1 MVRGLNIVRTELPS
15 GNRNDWKTLK
25 SLFPYLKEYSGR
37 IGAALVLLILAKL
50 ANVGVP
56 VALKTIVD
64 NLNVGESGAFV
75 VLPLALLVGYGVLRF
90 STILFQELR
99 NAVFAKVS
107 QESTRKIALKVFKHL
122 HQLSLRFH
130 LDRQTGGISRDIE
143 RGSRSIAQLLSFL
156 VFNIVP
162 TIFEILVV
170 CAILFFNFN
179 IWFVVVTLVTV
190 TVYFV
195 YTYKVTEW
203 RIKFRVEMN
212 QADSTANSTA
222 VDSLINYETVK
233 YFGNEDYEAGRY
245 DRHMLNWE
253 KASIKSQVSLALLN
267 CGQGVIIGLGLTL
280 LMIMAAQGVVAG
292 TMTLGDF
299 VMVNAFLI
307 QLYIP
312 LNFLGTIFREV
323 KHSLTDMDKMF
334 SLLDVKTEIHNRPN
348 AVALKTSNPRI
359 RFDNVGF
366 SYNADRQILF
376 DVDFEVPP
384 GSKVAVVGSSGSGK
398 STIARLMYRFFD
410 VTSGTISIDDHDI
423 RDLTLESL
431 RAAIGIVPQDT
442 VLFNETIEYNIRYGD
457 PDADDDAVR
466 TAARL
471 AHLDGFIES
480 LPAGY
485 QTLVGERG
493 LKLSGGEK
501 QRIAIARTVLKNPP
515 ILILDEATSQLDS
528 KSEQAI
534 QSALNEIATD
544 RTSLVIAHR
553 LSTVID
559 SDQILVLEQGRITE
573 RGTHQQLL
581 ANDGH
586 YAAMWRLQQEARQRT
601 GNNGSWSTEMTAE
614 TGG

>member
-1 MVRGLNIVRTELPS
+1 MHVFRTELPS
-15 GNRNDWKTLK
+15 GARNDWRTLR
-25 SLFPYLKEYSGR
+25 SLLPYLRDYSIRVGF
-37 IGAALVLLILAKL
+37 ALLFLVVAKL

-64 NLNVGESGAFV
+64 ILDVSGEATLV
-75 VLPLALLVGYGVLRF
+75 TLPLALLIAYGLLRF

-99 NAVFAKVS
+99 NAVFAKAS
-107 QESTRKIALKVFKHL
+107 QQSTRKIALKVFEHL
-122 HQLSLRFH
+122 HKLSLRFH

-156 VFNIVP
+156 VFSIIP
-162 TIFEILVV
+162 TIFEIAVV
-170 CAILFFNFN
+170 CAILLFNFN
-179 IWFVVVTLVTV
+179 VWFAVITLVTV
-190 TVYFV
+190 CVYFV

-233 YFGNEDYEAGRY
+233 YFGNEAYEAKRY
-245 DRHMLNWE
+245 DDHMLKWE

-267 CGQGVIIGLGLTL
+267 CGQGIIIGVGLTI
-280 LMIMAAQGVVAG
+280 LMIMAANGVVEG

-334 SLLDVKTEIHNRPN
+334 SLLEVKTEITDRPN
-348 AVALKTSNPRI
+348 AKELNTHNPEI
-359 RFDNVGF
+359 QFDQVCF
-366 SYNADRQILF
+366 SYDEDRQILYN
-376 DVDFEVPP
+376 VDFVIRP
-384 GSKVAVVGSSGSGK
+384 GNKVAIVGSSGSGK
-398 STIARLMYRFFD
+398 STIARLLYRFFD
-410 VTSGTISIDDHDI
+410 VTSGTITIDGYDV
-423 RDLTLESL
+423 RELTLKSL
-431 RAAIGIVPQDT
+431 RNAIGIVPQDT
-442 VLFNETIEYNIRYGD
+442 VLFNETIGYNIQYGR
-457 PDADDDAVR
+457 PDATQNEVKN
-466 TAARL
+466 AARL
-471 AHLDGFIES
+471 AHLDQFIDS
-480 LPAGY
+480 LPSKY
-485 QTLVGERG
+485 DTIVGERG

-528 KSEQAI
+528 KSEKAI
-534 QSALNEIATD
+534 QTALNEISEN

-559 SDQILVLEQGRITE
+559 SDQILVLDHGRIVE
-573 RGTHQQLL
+573 RGTHKYLL
-581 ANDGH
+581 AEQGR
-586 YAAMWRLQQEARQRT
+586 YASMWQLQQEAR
-601 GNNGSWSTEMTAE
+601 NVVDNESFPLDKAADVIS
-614 TGG
+614 

>member
-1 MVRGLNIVRTELPS
+1 MHVFRTELPS
-15 GNRNDWKTLK
+15 GARNDWRTLK
-25 SLFPYLKEYSGR
+25 SLLPYLRDYSIR
-37 IGAALVLLILAKL
+37 IGFALLFLVLAKL

-56 VALKTIVD
+56 VALKIIVD
-64 NLNVGESGAFV
+64 SLDVSGVEATLV
-75 VLPLALLVGYGVLRF
+75 TLPLALLIAYGLLRF

-99 NAVFAKVS
+99 NAIFAKAS
-107 QESTRKIALKVFKHL
+107 QQSTRKIALKVFEHL

-156 VFNIVP
+156 VFSILP
-162 TIFEILVV
+162 TIFEITVV
-170 CAILFFNFN
+170 CAILFYNFHA
-179 IWFVVVTLVTV
+179 WFAVVTLVTV
-190 TVYFV
+190 CVYFV

-233 YFGNEDYEAGRY
+233 YFGNETYEAKRY
-245 DRHMLNWE
+245 DDHMLKWE
-253 KASIKSQVSLALLN
+253 RASIKSQVSLALLN
-267 CGQGVIIGLGLTL
+267 CGQGIIIGIGLTV
-280 LMIMAAQGVVAG
+280 LMIMAANGVVVG

-334 SLLDVKTEIHNRPN
+334 SLLDINAEIKDRPN
-348 AVALKTSNPRI
+348 AKEFNTHNPQI
-359 RFDNVGF
+359 RFDEVCF
-366 SYNADRQILF
+366 SYDKDRQILF
-376 DVDFEVPP
+376 DLDFVIQP
-384 GSKVAVVGSSGSGK
+384 GHKIAVVGSSGSGK
-398 STIARLMYRFFD
+398 STIARLLYRFFD
-410 VTSGTISIDDHDI
+410 VTSGSISIDGYDL
-423 RDLTLESL
+423 RDLTLKSL
-431 RAAIGIVPQDT
+431 RSAIGIVPQDT
-442 VLFNETIEYNIRYGD
+442 VLFNETIGYNIQYGR
-457 PDADDDAVR
+457 PDATMDEVK

-471 AHLDGFIES
+471 AHLDQFIES
-480 LPAGY
+480 LPSKY
-485 QTLVGERG
+485 DTIVGERG

-528 KSEQAI
+528 KSEKAI
-534 QSALNEIATD
+534 QTALNEISEN

-559 SDQILVLEQGRITE
+559 SDQILVLDHGRIVE
-573 RGTHQQLL
+573 RGTHDQLL
-581 ANDGH
+581 AEQGR
-586 YAAMWRLQQEARQRT
+586 YANMWQLQQETR
-601 GNNGSWSTEMTAE
+601 NEVDAE
-614 TGG
+614 PLPVEKAADGIS

>member
-1 MVRGLNIVRTELPS
+1 MHVFRTELPS
-15 GNRNDWKTLK
+15 GTRNDWKTLK
-25 SLFPYLKEYSGR
+25 SLFPYLREYTVR
-37 IGAALVLLILAKL
+37 IAFALLFLILAKL

-64 NLNVGESGAFV
+64 ELDVSATGV
-75 VLPLALLVGYGVLRF
+75 LVTLPLALLVAYGLLRF
-90 STILFQELR
+90 TTILFQELR
-99 NAVFAKVS
+99 NAIFAKAS
-107 QESTRKIALKVFKHL
+107 QQSTRRIALKVFEHL

-162 TIFEILVV
+162 TIFEIIVV
-170 CAILFFNFN
+170 CAILFYNFN
-179 IWFVVVTLVTV
+179 AWFAIVTLITL

-212 QADSTANSTA
+212 QADSSANSTA

-233 YFGNEDYEAGRY
+233 YFGNEAFESKRY
-245 DRHMLNWE
+245 NQSMLKWE
-253 KASIKSQVSLALLN
+253 TASIKSQVSLALLN
-267 CGQGVIIGLGLTL
+267 CGQGVIIGAGLTI
-280 LMIMAAQGVVAG
+280 LMIMAADGVVSG
-292 TMTLGDF
+292 QMTLGDF

-334 SLLDVKTEIHNRPN
+334 SLLDEETEIKNRPN
-348 AVALKTSNPRI
+348 AVTLKTHNPEI
-359 RFDNVGF
+359 RFNNVSF
-366 SYNADRQILF
+366 YYNRDRQILF
-376 DVDFEVPP
+376 DVDFIVSP

-398 STIARLMYRFFD
+398 STIARLLYRFFD
-410 VTSGTISIDDHDI
+410 VSSGAITIDGHDI

-431 RAAIGIVPQDT
+431 RAAIGTVPQDT
-442 VLFNETIEYNIRYGD
+442 VLFNETIEYNIRYGR
-457 PDADDDAVR
+457 PDASEDEVHN
-466 TAARL
+466 AARL
-471 AHLDGFIES
+471 AHLDKFIDS
-480 LPAGY
+480 LPAKY
-485 QTLVGERG
+485 DTLVGERG

-528 KSEQAI
+528 KSEKAI
-534 QSALNEIATD
+534 QSALNEISQN

-559 SDQILVLEQGRITE
+559 SDQIVVLDHGRIVE
-573 RGTHQQLL
+573 RGTHAELL
-581 ANDGH
+581 ARAEH
-586 YAAMWRLQQEARQRT
+586 YAGMWQLQRETRNQNHMELSPVR
-601 GNNGSWSTEMTAE
+601 GSIGS
-614 TGG
+614 

>member
-1 MVRGLNIVRTELPS
+1 MHVFRTELPS
-15 GNRNDWKTLK
+15 GARNDWRTLK
-25 SLFPYLKEYSGR
+25 SLLPYLREYTVR
-37 IGAALVLLILAKL
+37 IGFALLFLVLAKL

-64 NLNVGESGAFV
+64 SLDVSGMEATLV
-75 VLPLALLVGYGVLRF
+75 TLPLALLVAYGLLRF

-99 NAVFAKVS
+99 NAIFAKAS
-107 QESTRKIALKVFKHL
+107 QQSTRKIALKVFEHL
-122 HQLSLRFH
+122 HRLSLRFH

-156 VFNIVP
+156 VFSIIP
-162 TIFEILVV
+162 TIFEIVVV
-170 CAILFFNFN
+170 CAILFYNFHA
-179 IWFVVVTLVTV
+179 WFAVVTLATV
-190 TVYFV
+190 CVYFV

-233 YFGNEDYEAGRY
+233 YFGNEAYEAKRY
-245 DRHMLNWE
+245 DNNMLKWE

-267 CGQGVIIGLGLTL
+267 CGQGVIIGTGLTI
-280 LMIMAAQGVVAG
+280 LMIMAANGVVAG
-292 TMTLGDF
+292 AMTLGDF

-334 SLLDVKTEIHNRPN
+334 SLLDINAEIKDRPDAKELN
-348 AVALKTSNPRI
+348 SRNPEI
-359 RFDNVGF
+359 RFDEVCF
-366 SYNADRQILF
+366 SYDKDRQILF
-376 DVDFEVPP
+376 DLDFVIPP
-384 GSKVAVVGSSGSGK
+384 GHKIAIVGSSGSGK
-398 STIARLMYRFFD
+398 STIARLLYRFFD
-410 VTSGTISIDDHDI
+410 VTSGSISIDGQDL
-423 RDLTLESL
+423 RDLSL
-431 RAAIGIVPQDT
+431 RSLRSAIGIVPQDT
-442 VLFNETIEYNIRYGD
+442 VLFNETIGYNIRYGR
-457 PDADDDAVR
+457 PDATQDEVQ
-466 TAARL
+466 TAAHL
-471 AHLDGFIES
+471 AHLDQFIES
-480 LPAGY
+480 LPSKY
-485 QTLVGERG
+485 DTIVGERG

-528 KSEQAI
+528 KSEKAI
-534 QSALNEIATD
+534 QTALNEISEN

-559 SDQILVLEQGRITE
+559 SDQILVLDHGHIVE
-573 RGTHQQLL
+573 RGTHSQLL
-581 ANDGH
+581 AEHGR
-586 YAAMWRLQQEARQRT
+586 YAHMWQLQQETRNAS
-601 GNNGSWSTEMTAE
+601 GTEPLPVEKTAD
-614 TGG
+614 GLS

>member
-1 MVRGLNIVRTELPS
+1 MHVFRTELPS
-15 GNRNDWKTLK
+15 VTRNDWKTLK
-25 SLFPYLKEYSGR
+25 SLLPYLKEYPAR
-37 IGAALVLLILAKL
+37 IALALVFLILAKL

-64 NLNVGESGAFV
+64 KLDVSATGALV
-75 VLPLALLVGYGVLRF
+75 ALPLALLVAYGLLRF
-90 STILFQELR
+90 TTILFQELR
-99 NAVFAKVS
+99 NAIFAKAS
-107 QESTRKIALKVFKHL
+107 QQSTRKIALKVFEHL

-143 RGSRSIAQLLSFL
+143 RGSRSIAQLLNFL

-162 TIFEILVV
+162 TIFEIIVV
-170 CAILFFNFN
+170 CAILFVNFN
-179 IWFVVVTLVTV
+179 AWFAIVTLITLSF
-190 TVYFV
+190 YFV

-212 QADSTANSTA
+212 QADSSANSTA

-233 YFGNEDYEAGRY
+233 YFGNEAFESQRY
-245 DRHMLNWE
+245 DKSMLKWE
-253 KASIKSQVSLALLN
+253 TASIKSQVSLALLN
-267 CGQGVIIGLGLTL
+267 CGQGVIIGTGLTI
-280 LMIMAAQGVVAG
+280 LMIMAANGVVSG
-292 TMTLGDF
+292 EMTLGDF

-334 SLLDVKTEIHNRPN
+334 SLLDEETEIRNRPN
-348 AVALKTSNPRI
+348 ATTLRTDNPEI
-359 RFDNVGF
+359 RFNQVSF
-366 SYNADRQILF
+366 YYNSDRQILF
-376 DVDFEVPP
+376 DVDFTVPP

-398 STIARLMYRFFD
+398 STIARLLYRFFD
-410 VTSGTISIDDHDI
+410 VSSGAIKIDGHDI

-431 RAAIGIVPQDT
+431 RLAIGTVPQDT
-442 VLFNETIEYNIRYGD
+442 VLFNETIEYNIRYGR
-457 PDADDDAVR
+457 PDAAEDEVR
-466 TAARL
+466 NAARL
-471 AHLDGFIES
+471 AHLDKFIDS
-480 LPAGY
+480 LPAKY
-485 QTLVGERG
+485 DTLVGERG

-528 KSEQAI
+528 KSEKAI
-534 QSALNEIATD
+534 QSALNEISQN

-559 SDQILVLEQGRITE
+559 SDQIIVLDHGRIVE
-573 RGTHQQLL
+573 RGSHADLL
-581 ANDGH
+581 AKEGH
-586 YAAMWRLQQEARQRT
+586 YADMWRLQQETRDLDSLALSPI
-601 GNNGSWSTEMTAE
+601 GGSI
-614 TGG
+614 GD